1 MKAFHALLTALLVL
15 FFAIMLIFRLV
26 DGSFQSA
33 GARMDRMLGAAA
45 TEASAAAGEVVT
57 ATDSAVQD
65 IAEDIANRRDDEN

>member
-1 MKAFHALLTALLVL
+1 MKAFHAVLTAILVL
-15 FFAIMLIFRLV
+15 FFAVMLIFRLV

-45 TEASAAAGEVVT
+45 TEASLAAEDVAA

-65 IAEDIANRRDDEN
+65 IAEDIADRRDDEN